1 MKYKRV
7 LLKLSGEF
15 MTSSGFG
22 IQPEATKA
30 LAQEIAKAYALGV
43 QLAIVV
49 GGGNFWRGA
58 KQGVG
63 MDRATAD
70 YIGMLGTIMNAL
82 ALQDALESVGVPTRV
97 QTALTIQQVAEPYI
111 RRRALRHLEK
121 GRVVIF
127 GGGTG
132 NPFVTT
138 DTTGALRGL
147 EMNVDVVLFAKNKV
161 DGVYDADPR
170 KNPEAKKFDTLT
182 YHEALVKGLEVMDPT
197 AMALSQQQNLP
208 MVVFDMFS
216 ENNLERIIKGERVG
230 TLVHNGAEA

>member
-15 MTSSGFG
+15 LTGNSFG
-22 IQPEATKA
+22 IQPEATKT
-30 LAQEIAKAYALGV
+30 LAQEIAKAHALGV
-43 QLAIVV
+43 QIAIVV

-63 MDRATAD
+63 MDRASAD

-82 ALQDALESVGVPTRV
+82 ALQDALEFLGVPTRV

-121 GRVVIF
+121 GRIVIF

-132 NPFVTT
+132 NPYVTT
-138 DTTGALRGL
+138 DSGAALRAL
-147 EMNVDVVLFAKNKV
+147 EINAEVALFAKNKV
-161 DGVYDADPR
+161 DGVYSDDPL
-170 KNPEAKKFDTLT
+170 KNPQAIKYKDLS
-182 YHEALVKGLEVMDPT
+182 YMDVLGQGLEVMDKT
-197 AMALSQQQNLP
+197 AIGLCMDNHMLI
-208 MVVFDMFS
+208 VVFDMFTPG
-216 ENNLERIIKGERVG
+216 NLEAIIRGEKVG
-230 TLVHNGAEA
+230 TLVHS

>member
-15 MTSSGFG
+15 MTSTGFG
-22 IQPEATKA
+22 IQPDATKN
-30 LAQEIAKAYALGV
+30 LAQQIGKAHALGV
-43 QLAIVV
+43 QIAIVV

-82 ALQDALESVGVPTRV
+82 ALQDALESVGIPTRV
-97 QTALTIQQVAEPYI
+97 QTALTITQVAEPYI
-111 RRRALRHLEK
+111 RRRAIRHLEK
-121 GRVVIF
+121 GRIVIF

-132 NPFVTT
+132 NPYVTT

-147 EMNVDVVLFAKNKV
+147 EMNVEVVLMAKNKV
-161 DGVYDADPR
+161 DGVYSDDPR
-170 KNPEAKKFDTLT
+170 KNSSATRYETIT
-182 YHEALVKGLEVMDPT
+182 YHNALVQGLEVMDPT
-197 AMALSQQQNLP
+197 AMALSQQQNLN
-208 MVVFDMFS
+208 MIVFDMFAEGAL
-216 ENNLERIIKGERVG
+216 ENIIRGQMVG
-230 TLVHNGAEA
+230 TLVHN

>member
-15 MTSSGFG
+15 MTSTGFG
-22 IQPEATKA
+22 IQPDATKT
-30 LAQEIAKAYALGV
+30 LAQQIAKAHALGV
-43 QLAIVV
+43 QIAIVV

-70 YIGMLGTIMNAL
+70 YIGMLGTIMNSL

-97 QTALTIQQVAEPYI
+97 QTALTIPQVAEPYI
-111 RRRALRHLEK
+111 RRRAVRHLEK
-121 GRVVIF
+121 GRIVIF

-132 NPFVTT
+132 NPYVTT

-147 EMNVDVVLFAKNKV
+147 EMNVDVVLMAKNKV
-161 DGVYDADPR
+161 DGVYDSDPR
-170 KNPEAKKFDTLT
+170 KNPAATRYQTIT
-182 YHEALVKGLEVMDPT
+182 YHNALVQGLEVMDPT
-197 AMALSQQQNLP
+197 AMAMSQQQNLN
-208 MVVFDMFS
+208 MVVFDMFA
-216 ENNLERIIKGERVG
+216 EGALEGIIRGEAVG
-230 TLVHNGAEA
+230 TLVHN

>member
-1 MKYKRV
+1 MRYKRV

-15 MTSSGFG
+15 MTGNGFG

-30 LAQEIAKAYALGV
+30 LAQEVAKAQQLGV
-43 QLAIVV
+43 QVAIVV

-63 MDRATAD
+63 MDRASAD

-82 ALQDALESVGVPTRV
+82 ALQDALEFIGVPTRV

-111 RRRALRHLEK
+111 RRRAIRHLEK

-132 NPFVTT
+132 NPYVTT
-138 DTTGALRGL
+138 DTAAALRGL
-147 EMNVDVVLFAKNKV
+147 EMNVDAVLMAKNKV
-161 DGVYDADPR
+161 DGVYSDDPR
-170 KNPEAKKFDTLT
+170 KNPAAIKFDELT
-182 YHEALVKGLEVMDPT
+182 YHQALVEGLQVMDAT
-197 AMALSQQQNLP
+197 AMALCQEQNMP
-208 MVVFDMFS
+208 IVVFDMFT
-216 ENNLERIIKGERVG
+216 EGNLEKIIKGERVG
-230 TLVHNGAEA
+230 TLVHS

>member
-15 MTSSGFG
+15 MTSTGFG
-22 IQPEATKA
+22 IQPDATKT
-30 LAQEIAKAYALGV
+30 LAQQIAKAHALGV
-43 QLAIVV
+43 QIAIVV

-70 YIGMLGTIMNAL
+70 YIGMLGTIMNSL

-97 QTALTIQQVAEPYI
+97 QTALTIPQVAEPYI
-111 RRRALRHLEK
+111 RRRAVRHLEK
-121 GRVVIF
+121 GRIVIF

-132 NPFVTT
+132 NPYVTT

-147 EMNVDVVLFAKNKV
+147 EMNVDVVLMAKNKV
-161 DGVYDADPR
+161 DGVYDSDPR
-170 KNPEAKKFDTLT
+170 KNPAATRYQTIT
-182 YHEALVKGLEVMDPT
+182 YHNALVQGLEVMDPT
-197 AMALSQQQNLP
+197 AMAMSQQQNLN
-208 MVVFDMFS
+208 MIVFDMFA
-216 ENNLERIIKGERVG
+216 EGALEGIIRGEAVG
-230 TLVHNGAEA
+230 TLVHN

>member
-15 MTSSGFG
+15 MTSNSFG

-30 LAQEIAKAYALGV
+30 LAQEIAKAHALGV
-43 QLAIVV
+43 QIAIVV

-63 MDRATAD
+63 MDRASAD

-82 ALQDALESVGVPTRV
+82 ALQDALEFVGVPTRV

-132 NPFVTT
+132 NPYVTT
-138 DTTGALRGL
+138 DSGAALRGL
-147 EMNVDVVLFAKNKV
+147 EINADVVLMAKNKV
-161 DGVYDADPR
+161 DGVYSDDPR
-170 KNPEAKKFDTLT
+170 KNPAATKYDRLT
-182 YHEALVKGLEVMDPT
+182 YMAVLSEGLEVMDKT
-197 AMALSQQQNLP
+197 AISLCMDNNLP
-208 MVVFDMFS
+208 IVVFDMFS
-216 ENNLERIIKGERVG
+216 ENNLERIIRGESVG
-230 TLVHNGAEA
+230 TLVHA